1 MEKKQKKPKKP
12 LTASQEKRKYR
23 ALQYTLFGSEFLS
36 IFSPYIVIGAVNF
49 DEYFVY
55 NPEGWK
61 VGTGGTIAMA
71 LMGMTIWLIGK
82 KKDDDNPKTSGLLTL
97 GLGWLAIGFVFFM
110 LSSILGD
117 IAMIMIC
124 GALGIFGALGLNVAS
139 QNMKEKA
146 DLYDEAIKEVT
157 KDTIKD
163 KVKDDIQKK
172 VKEEF
177 QEQSYHPV
185 D

>member
-1 MEKKQKKPKKP
+1 
-12 LTASQEKRKYR
+12 
-23 ALQYTLFGSEFLS
+23 
-36 IFSPYIVIGAVNF
+36 
-49 DEYFVY
+49 
-55 NPEGWK
+55 
-61 VGTGGTIAMA
+61 
-71 LMGMTIWLIGK
+71 
-82 KKDDDNPKTSGLLTL
+82 
-97 GLGWLAIGFVFFM
+97 
-110 LSSILGD
+110 
-117 IAMIMIC
+117 MIMIC

-172 VKEEF
+172 VQEEF
-177 QEQSYHPV
+177 KEQSYHPV